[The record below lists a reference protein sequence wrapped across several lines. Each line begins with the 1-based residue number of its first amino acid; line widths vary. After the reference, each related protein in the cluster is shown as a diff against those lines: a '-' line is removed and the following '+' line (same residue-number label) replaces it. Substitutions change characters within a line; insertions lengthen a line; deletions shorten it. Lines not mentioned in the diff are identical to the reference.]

1 MRMESEII
9 VNIIEQL
16 NALWGPVQIVA
27 LFVGYL
33 LVGLGLFWFAMSSDS
48 SRGISPYSCLM
59 MIVAGIILVSFDSFL
74 QISSYSVFEQ
84 SSNLD
89 TLGYTSEGSSGMWE
103 RYSSLGFAIL
113 KFLGLIA
120 GFKGIYTM
128 YSMTE
133 DKNSSVFTV
142 VMYMALAIIGL
153 NFPHFLEIVGN
164 SLGGVVESS
173 IDKVLQVTNV

>member
-1 MRMESEII
+1 MESEIV

-16 NALWGPVQIVA
+16 NALWEPVQIVA
-27 LFVGYL
+27 LLIGYL
-33 LVGLGLFWFAMSSDS
+33 LVGFGLFWFAMSSDS
-48 SRGISPYSCLM
+48 SRGISSYSCLM
-59 MIVAGIILVSFDSFL
+59 MIVAGIILISFDSFL
-74 QISSYSVFEQ
+74 QISSYSIFEQ

-89 TLGYTSEGSSGMWE
+89 TLGYSSQTQFSGMWE
-103 RYSSLGFAIL
+103 KYSTLGFAIL

-133 DKNSSVFTV
+133 DQNSSVFSV
-142 VMYMALAIIGL
+142 VLYLALAIIGL

-164 SLGGVVESS
+164 SLGGVVETS
-173 IDKVLQVTNV
+173 INKVLQVTNV